1 MMSLV
6 MEKMYNHEIT
16 RLNKSLLF
24 TEDEE
29 SLFSLKADHLHRVSN
44 NKVIQLFCN
53 ELRAMLSM
61 ETPLELFKRVESLGF
76 YLESLKEEDPDKVPS
91 LDEFFKVLSPFMM
104 RAIIENIE
112 SDEGEKPY
120 IKAFRKLYELLL
132 KKKFI
137 FGKKKSFKFHKKF
150 VFKKIFKKLLS
161 FKVKWA
167 TILLQAY

>member
-1 MMSLV
+1 

-29 SLFSLKADHLHRVSN
+29 SLFSLCADHLHRVSN

-112 SDEGEKPY
+112 SDEGREALHQGFQEALRIAIEEEIHIWQEK
-120 IKAFRKLYELLL
+120 I
-132 KKKFI
+132 I
-137 FGKKKSFKFHKKF
+137 
-150 VFKKIFKKLLS
+150 
-161 FKVKWA
+161 
-167 TILLQAY
+167 